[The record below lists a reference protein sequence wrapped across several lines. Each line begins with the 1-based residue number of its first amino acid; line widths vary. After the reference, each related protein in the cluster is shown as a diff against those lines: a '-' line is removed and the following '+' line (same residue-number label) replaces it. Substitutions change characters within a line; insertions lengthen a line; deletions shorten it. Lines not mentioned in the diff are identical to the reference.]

1 MVIGEITIAKQYLV
15 VTYTNFYF
23 KNYLFTKFIYTF
35 IASTGVYPIGLAMKN
50 TSKCMIKGFFESIY
64 NRIQP
69 DFHGGPIKDGYQQRD
84 I

>member
-50 TSKCMIKGFFESIY
+50 TSKCMIKAFLSLNPNWF
-64 NRIQP
+64 QL
-69 DFHGGPIKDGYQQRD
+69 DFKDGYQQ
-84 I
+84 

>member
-50 TSKCMIKGFFESIY
+50 TSKCIIKAFFESTSK
-64 NRIQP
+64 P
-69 DFHGGPIKDGYQQRD
+69 DQTGF
-84 I
+84 